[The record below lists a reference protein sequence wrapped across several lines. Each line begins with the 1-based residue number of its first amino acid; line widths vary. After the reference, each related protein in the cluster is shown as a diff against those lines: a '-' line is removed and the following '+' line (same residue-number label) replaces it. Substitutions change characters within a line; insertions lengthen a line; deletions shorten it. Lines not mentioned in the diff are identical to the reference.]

1 MNFQKS
7 RVLHLVGAAMIASA
21 AFAVSPASAQQKADC
36 VVGSG
41 TNCEDTFGA
50 SSAAKSAAPA
60 QAAAANASTAK
71 YDAYLAKKETQQAV
85 LSVALTRAAEQGI
98 KGIMKACQAV
108 SPNKPIDACP

>member
-1 MNFQKS
+1 MNFQTS

-41 TNCEDTFGA
+41 TNCEDTFGP

-60 QAAAANASTAK
+60 RAAAASPSTTK
-71 YDAYLAKKETQQAV
+71 YDDYVAKKEKQQEV

-98 KGIMKACQAV
+98 KGILKACRAV
-108 SPNKPIDACP
+108 SPNKPTDACP

>member
-21 AFAVSPASAQQKADC
+21 AFAVTPASAQQKADC
-36 VVGSG
+36 VVGAG

-50 SSAAKSAAPA
+50 SNAAKSAAPA
-60 QAAAANASTAK
+60 RAANASTAK
-71 YDAYLAKKETQQAV
+71 YDAYVAKKEKQQAV
-85 LSVALTRAAEQGI
+85 LSVALTRAADQGL
-98 KGIMKACQAV
+98 KGILKACQAV